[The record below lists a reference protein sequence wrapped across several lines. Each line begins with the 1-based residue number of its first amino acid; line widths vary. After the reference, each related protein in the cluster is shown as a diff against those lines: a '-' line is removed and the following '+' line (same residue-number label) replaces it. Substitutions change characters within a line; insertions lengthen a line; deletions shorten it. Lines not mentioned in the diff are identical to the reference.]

1 MNDIKVLEQNLSK
14 TTNEKNASM
23 QQLQSI
29 SKKVEMRL
37 ALINNINLQ
46 VVELNK
52 DIQEKNTA
60 ISLMSADLYK
70 LKNQYANTLNFLY
83 KNMVDDNIITYV
95 INAESIK
102 DAYNRYLLF
111 KKYTEYNEVQSLKIM
126 NSIQS
131 LNDKIEALNIAKAEK
146 TKMMANEKEQ
156 KAKIEIEKKQK
167 DALVKKLVLDEAKIK
182 TAVIKKNKEAKEL
195 NAQIQ
200 KIIDKEIADAK
211 KRAAAKA
218 KTTAKTSTTTS
229 PTKSTNSTS
238 GSTTKTVTK
247 ENDVALN
254 LTPAELTLSNDF
266 EYNKGKLPWPVEKGN
281 ITSTFGRHPHAFLS
295 EVIVENNG
303 IDIKTTPGANVRSI
317 FEGTVISVF
326 YMSFNQNSVI
336 IKHGEYFSVYSNLKT
351 VNVKINTKVTTK
363 QVIGTA
369 YTNPTDNVSSMH
381 LELWKGHLKNDP
393 AIWIRA
399 Q

>member
-1 MNDIKVLEQNLSK
+1 MNDIKILEQNLSK

-52 DIQEKNTA
+52 DIQEKNTS

-95 INAESIK
+95 INAESMK

-111 KKYTEYNEVQSLKIM
+111 KKYTEYNEFQSQKIM

-131 LNDKIEALNIAKAEK
+131 LNDKIQALNIAKAEK

-156 KAKIEIEKKQK
+156 KAKLEIEKKQK

-182 TAVIKKNKEAKEL
+182 SAVIKKNKEAKEL

-200 KIIDKEIADAK
+200 KIIDKEIAEAK

-218 KTTAKTSTTTS
+218 KTVAKTTTTTTS
-229 PTKSTNSTS
+229 KTTTTTS
-238 GSTTKTVTK
+238 GSTTKPITK
-247 ENDVALN
+247 ENDAALN

-266 EYNKGKLPWPVEKGN
+266 EYNRGKLPWPVEKGT
-281 ITSTFGRHPHAFLS
+281 ITNSFGRHPHAFLS

-326 YMSFNQNSVI
+326 FMSFNQNSVI

-351 VNVKINTKVTTK
+351 VNVKINSKVTTK
-363 QVIGTA
+363 QTIGTA
-369 YTNPTDNVSSMH
+369 YTNPSDNTTNVH
-381 LELWKGHLKNDP
+381 LELWKGHIKYDP
-393 AIWIRA
+393 ALWIRT